1 MKASNAS
8 KFLGASAIAAA
19 LVIVPLN
26 IPVQAQSSTGTTSTQ
41 QDRTLNQTGPITTN
55 TERDNNN
62 WGWLGLLGLTGLAGL
77 AKKSRPTTV
86 HTVSNDPNV
95 ATRSSNDFR

>member
-8 KFLGASAIAAA
+8 KFLGAGVIAAA
-19 LVIVPLN
+19 LAIVPLN
-26 IPVQAQSSTGTTSTQ
+26 IPAQAQSSPGTTSTQ
-41 QDRTLNQTGPITTN
+41 QDGTVNQASPITTN

-77 AKKSRPTTV
+77 AKKSRPATV
-86 HTVSNDPNV
+86 NTVSDDPNIG
-95 ATRSSNDFR
+95 TRSSNDFR